1 MHTNPSQ
8 RSLRQQNPSYRCF
21 LQKVTW
27 ICTLGGLLFGYDTGV
42 INGALP
48 FMRDELELTE
58 LTIGLVTSSLLIGA
72 AVGAFVCGKL
82 SDRLG
87 RKRTLIILSAIF
99 IIGTIGSSLMPKVWS
114 ILPFRFLLGFAVGG
128 ASAIV
133 PVYLA
138 EMSPAKRR
146 GQLVTRNELMIV
158 TGQLLAYVINAILG
172 NIWSDHVWIWRLMM
186 LLAVLPAV
194 GLLLGLLFADVPESP
209 RWLVAHGRHDEALE
223 ALRKSRKTEADAMA
237 ELDEVQKTAREDEQL
252 QFMDV
257 MREPWLRRCLFIG
270 IGVAMCNQLAGVNS
284 IMYYGTN
291 ILIEQGLMTNVAL
304 TANIANGAISVLA
317 TGLGIMLI
325 GKIGR
330 RPMLLSG
337 QIGTVLAHLAIG
349 TCSLIMAKGMARAF
363 VVLSLTV
370 TFLLFQQCGISP
382 ITWLMQSEMF
392 PLRIRGLAM
401 GLSTSILWLVNCLL
415 TFGFPILISWVGM
428 TATFYAF
435 AVIGCCAMLFV
446 FHFMPETRRKTLEEL
461 ERQFQTKDIKA
472 LKKQGP
478 VEGAD
483 RRVTSDANA
492 DIVES
497 ANGWM

>member
-1 MHTNPSQ
+1 MLSILCLLN
-8 RSLRQQNPSYRCF
+8 
-21 LQKVTW
+21 
-27 ICTLGGLLFGYDTGV
+27 LGGKRGE
-42 INGALP
+42 NQ
-48 FMRDELELTE
+48 
-58 LTIGLVTSSLLIGA
+58 IGWLNSSLLIDA

-87 RKRTLIILSAIF
+87 RKRTLIILRVIF

-138 EMSPAKRR
+138 EVSPAKRR

-209 RWLVAHGRHDEALE
+209 RWLVAHGRHDEALD

-349 TCSLIMAKGMARAF
+349 TCSLLMAKGMA
-363 VVLSLTV
+363 
-370 TFLLFQQCGISP
+370 
-382 ITWLMQSEMF
+382 
-392 PLRIRGLAM
+392 
-401 GLSTSILWLVNCLL
+401 
-415 TFGFPILISWVGM
+415 SWVGM
-428 TATFYAF
+428 TVTFYAF

-472 LKKQGP
+472 LKKHGP

-483 RRVTSDANA
+483 RRVISDANA
-492 DIVES
+492 DIVEN
-497 ANGWM
+497 AKRWM